1 MNKTELI
8 NQMAINANISK
19 ADAGRALEAMT
30 DAIRTTL
37 RRGDSLQIV
46 GFGTFE
52 VVKRAGR
59 DGRNPRTGEAVHI
72 AASKAPKFR
81 PGKDLK
87 AAVN

>member
-8 NQMAINANISK
+8 NQMAMSANISK